1 MSHHSTI
8 IETAAYISM
17 SLLLVALILGF
28 WRLLKGPTL
37 ADRVLVLDLISFIVI
52 GMTIAL
58 ATTSGEVIYL
68 DAAVV
73 LALISFMGTVAFAQF
88 LKKRYY
94 DR

>member
-58 ATTSGEVIYL
+58 AATSGEVIYL